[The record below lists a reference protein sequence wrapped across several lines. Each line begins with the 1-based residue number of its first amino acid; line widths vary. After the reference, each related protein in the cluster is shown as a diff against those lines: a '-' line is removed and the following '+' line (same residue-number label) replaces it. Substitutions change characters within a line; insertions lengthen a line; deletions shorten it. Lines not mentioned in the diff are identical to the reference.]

1 MDIREKSNNPEKLVQ
16 IRVAMATCGI
26 AAGAR
31 VVMNAIIERVEREKL
46 PVIVT
51 QGGCMGYCYAEPT
64 IEVKRPGE
72 EPVVFGHVN
81 TDKAMEILKNRS
93 FIEDTGSMYGG
104 IAKLIKEG
112 KLNEA
117 QDRLDDMTV
126 RDAEW
131 HYYQAGIY
139 HAKNWLNES
148 KAQLEIAISM
158 EPSNTKYKETLDKL
172 LKKMNGQGAYS
183 EPRSGYE
190 RNREDMSNAGG
201 CTCCD
206 FCLGFLCADAC
217 CNCLGGC

>member
-1 MDIREKSNNPEKLVQ
+1 MQKNPFVILKVSEN
-16 IRVAMATCGI
+16 ATQQEVYE
-26 AAGAR
+26 A
-31 VVMNAIIERVEREKL
+31 
-46 PVIVT
+46 
-51 QGGCMGYCYAEPT
+51 YAELKEKYSNDRFLEGEKGKEAAKKLS
-64 IEVKRPGE
+64 EVE
-72 EPVVFGHVN
+72 AAYTE
-81 TDKAMEILKNRS
+81 AMEILKNRS

-158 EPSNTKYKETLDKL
+158 DPSNTKYKETLDKL
-172 LKKMNGQGAYS
+172 LKKMNGQTPHS
-183 EPRSGYE
+183 ETRAGYE

-206 FCLGFLCADAC
+206 FCMGFLCADAC

>member
-1 MDIREKSNNPEKLVQ
+1 MQKNPFVILKVSEN
-16 IRVAMATCGI
+16 ATQQEVYE
-26 AAGAR
+26 A
-31 VVMNAIIERVEREKL
+31 
-46 PVIVT
+46 
-51 QGGCMGYCYAEPT
+51 YAELKEKYSNDRFLEGEKGKEAAKKLS
-64 IEVKRPGE
+64 EVE
-72 EPVVFGHVN
+72 EAYAE
-81 TDKAMEILKNRS
+81 AMEILKNRS

-183 EPRSGYE
+183 ESRSGYE